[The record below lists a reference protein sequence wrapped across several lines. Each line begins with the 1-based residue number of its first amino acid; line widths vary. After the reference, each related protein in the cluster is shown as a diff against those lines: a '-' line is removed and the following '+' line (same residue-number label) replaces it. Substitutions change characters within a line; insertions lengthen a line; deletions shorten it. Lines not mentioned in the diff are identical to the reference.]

1 MVIFRRSVRVRLV
14 ARAAALIL
22 AGSVASVAGNIAD
35 ADEPRGLEF
44 YFLDTEG
51 GAATLIV
58 TPAGESILID
68 SGNPG
73 DRDAGRIAKAARDAG
88 LSQIDH
94 YITTHWHS
102 DHVGGAAPLAKLI
115 PIRQAYGH
123 HIPDPLPEDIN
134 QELIAAWRSIAT
146 DPIWLSAGDTVKLRG
161 SRGTPA
167 PRLRIVAADGLVD
180 GEKEGAGPVTK
191 CDDQNDAMPED
202 TSDNARSVAMV
213 LSFGPFDFFAGGD
226 LTWNI
231 EHKLTCPRRIVPKVD
246 VYLADHHGID
256 VSNNPTLV
264 SALGPEVAIVNNGPR
279 KGAEPRTIALLLK
292 EPGDTGLFQLHRN
305 VREGAVNAEPARVA
319 NAAEQCRG
327 EMLRLRVDR
336 RGEHYAVEIPSRG
349 TVRDYNSR

>member
-1 MVIFRRSVRVRLV
+1 MAIFRRSFRARLV
-14 ARAAALIL
+14 AHTVALVL
-22 AGSVASVAGNIAD
+22 AGSVASVAGTIAD
-35 ADEPRGLEF
+35 AGEPRGLEF

-123 HIPDPLPEDIN
+123 HIPDPLPKDISPD
-134 QELIAAWRSIAT
+134 LIVTWRGIAT
-146 DPIWLSAGDTVKLRG
+146 EPISLSAGDTLKLRG
-161 SRGTPA
+161 SRGTPT
-167 PRLRIVAADGLVD
+167 PRLRIVAADGRVD
-180 GEKEGAGPVTK
+180 GEKEAPARSRSVTIK
-191 CDDQNDAMPED
+191 RRKPED

-213 LSFGPFDFFAGGD
+213 LSFGRFDFFAGGD

-231 EHKLTCPRRIVPKVD
+231 EHRLTCPRRIVPKVD
-246 VYLADHHGID
+246 VYLADHHGLD

-264 SALGPEVAIVNNGPR
+264 RHSR
-279 KGAEPRTIALLLK
+279 RTS
-292 EPGDTGLFQLHRN
+292 
-305 VREGAVNAEPARVA
+305 
-319 NAAEQCRG
+319 
-327 EMLRLRVDR
+327 
-336 RGEHYAVEIPSRG
+336 PS
-349 TVRDYNSR
+349 